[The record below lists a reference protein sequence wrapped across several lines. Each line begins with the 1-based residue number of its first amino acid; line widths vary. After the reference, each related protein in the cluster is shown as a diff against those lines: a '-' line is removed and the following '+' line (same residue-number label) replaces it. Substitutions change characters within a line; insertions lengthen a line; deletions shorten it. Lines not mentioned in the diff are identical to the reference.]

1 MDCYPN
7 FGIEASYDKSV
18 YQGFKI
24 SELIILEECMSNNK
38 IKPVGQ
44 DNEKELSTFVKRL
57 TEPLSKR
64 GWPVWLVYTFAIIGL
79 IYILNPTAGIF
90 EFIPDNIPLIGN
102 LDEGVAFMF
111 ILTGLV
117 EFFEGKK
124 KKKPTDDEPNF
135 DS

>member
-1 MDCYPN
+1 MN
-7 FGIEASYDKSV
+7 
-18 YQGFKI
+18 
-24 SELIILEECMSNNK
+24 SNNL
-38 IKPVGQ
+38 KPSGQ
-44 DNEKELSTFVKRL
+44 NDEKELSTFVKRL

-79 IYILNPTAGIF
+79 VYILNPTAGIL

-111 ILTGLV
+111 IIAGLV

-124 KKKPTDDEPNF
+124 NRKPADDKYNNIDNDPNLG
-135 DS
+135 S

>member
-1 MDCYPN
+1 
-7 FGIEASYDKSV
+7 
-18 YQGFKI
+18 
-24 SELIILEECMSNNK
+24 MSSNE
-38 IKPVGQ
+38 IKPNNQ
-44 DNEKELSTFVKRL
+44 NDEKQLSTFVKRL

-111 ILTGLV
+111 IITGLV

-124 KKKPTDDEPNF
+124 SRKPADKKNNPIDDDTII